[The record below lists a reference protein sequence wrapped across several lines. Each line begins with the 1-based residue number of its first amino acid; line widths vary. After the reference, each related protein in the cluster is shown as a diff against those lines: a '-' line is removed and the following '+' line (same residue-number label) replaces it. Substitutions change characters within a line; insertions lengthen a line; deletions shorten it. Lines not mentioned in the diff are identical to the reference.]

1 VAGGKLRHN
10 SQEMY
15 LSDEDREKLR
25 KLENERYGFVFRGRA
40 VPNKDK

>member
-1 VAGGKLRHN
+1 
-10 SQEMY
+10 MY